1 MRYEVLLNIK
11 VDKDANFLEVDDM
24 ENCRV
29 IQEMIK
35 DIIYD
40 IDDVKVLNCVVEMND
55 KRN

>member
-1 MRYEVLLNIK
+1 M
-11 VDKDANFLEVDDM
+11 DKDANFLEVDDM

-40 IDDVKVLNCVVEMND
+40 IDDVKVLNCEVEMND
-55 KRN
+55 K

>member
-24 ENCRV
+24 ENCHV

-40 IDDVKVLNCVVEMND
+40 IDDVKVLNCEVEMND
-55 KRN
+55 K

>member
-1 MRYEVLLNIK
+1 
-11 VDKDANFLEVDDM
+11 M

-40 IDDVKVLNCVVEMND
+40 IDDVKVLNCEVEMND
-55 KRN
+55 K